1 MKRIFITNL
10 IEGYMNKSEIRKA
23 ISKRRKSMSENEV
36 KEKSKIIIDKLMNT
50 EEFKKAEN
58 LMVFLSFDNEVYTF
72 NLIEKAMSMG
82 KKVIVPYTVKETF
95 EIIPTLL
102 KNMEEDLKVSKYGYM
117 EPKKDKIQQILEEN
131 IHMTVVPGLAFDKK
145 MNRIGFGKGYY
156 DRYLAKTRKESKNI
170 ALAYEYQVLE
180 EIPTDDFDVKM
191 DCIITEENTYK
202 NAE

>member
-1 MKRIFITNL
+1 MDKN
-10 IEGYMNKSEIRKA
+10 EIRKVTL
-23 ISKRRKSMSENEV
+23 KRRRSMSENEV

-72 NLIEKAMSMG
+72 DLIEKAINMG
-82 KKVIVPYTVKETF
+82 KKVIVPYTVKDTC

-102 KNMEEDLKVSKYGYM
+102 NNIEEDLEISSYGYM
-117 EPKKDKIQQILEEN
+117 EPRKDKIQPILEEN
-131 IHMTVVPGLAFDKK
+131 IDLTVVPGLAFDIN

-156 DRYLAKTRKESKNI
+156 DRYLIKTKKEAKNI
-170 ALAYEYQVLE
+170 AIAYDYQVLE
-180 EIPTDDFDVKM
+180 EIPSEFFDVKM
-191 DCIITEENTYK
+191 DYIITEEKIYK